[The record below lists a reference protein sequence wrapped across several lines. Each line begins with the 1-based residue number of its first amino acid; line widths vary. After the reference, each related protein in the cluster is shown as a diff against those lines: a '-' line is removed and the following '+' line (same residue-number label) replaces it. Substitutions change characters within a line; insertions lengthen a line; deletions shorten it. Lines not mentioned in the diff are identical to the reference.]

1 MSCFEHTMLVIDSAA
16 VAQDPVV
23 TFACLCHD
31 LGKRPVYD
39 LYSKLHGHEEAGV
52 PRINALCDRFRVPTE
67 YRCAAVMAAMYHTK
81 IHNVYELKPTTIVD
95 MLDKIG
101 AFHSRTNLNRLL
113 LVCLH
118 DSKGRGEPVCHDVYN
133 NHLYVNALVDFLCTL
148 DTKAIAKN
156 AIDSGKR
163 GPMVGAAIR
172 SVRIAMVKK
181 FKNENIHKYKEID
194 EKRRHT

>member
-1 MSCFEHTMLVIDSAA
+1 MSCFEHTMLVTDSAA
-16 VAQDPVV
+16 STHDPVV
-23 TFACLCHD
+23 VFACLCHD

-39 LYSKLHGHEEAGV
+39 LYGKLHGHEDAGI
-52 PRINALCDRFRVPTE
+52 PRITALCERFKVPTE
-67 YRCAAVMAAMYHTK
+67 YRNAAILAAKYHTK

-118 DSKGRGEPVCHDVYN
+118 DSNGRGEPVCNDVYN
-133 NHLYVNALVDFLCTL
+133 NHLYVNALVDFICTL
-148 DTKAIAKN
+148 DTKAIAKK
-156 AIDSGKR
+156 AILSGKS
-163 GPMVGAAIR
+163 GPLIGAEIR
-172 SVRIAMVKK
+172 AARIAMIKQ
-181 FKNENIHKYKEID
+181 FKTNQIHKYKETD